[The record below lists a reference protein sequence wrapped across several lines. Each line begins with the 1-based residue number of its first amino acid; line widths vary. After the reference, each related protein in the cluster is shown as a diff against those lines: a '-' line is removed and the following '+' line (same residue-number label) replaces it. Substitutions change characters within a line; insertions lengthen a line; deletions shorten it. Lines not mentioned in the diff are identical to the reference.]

1 MMLYV
6 LFSVSLTFI
15 VPTLSDLPAWEMVT
29 VTYDVYIIHSA
40 YVTVNTIA
48 LQFFHILQRRKYGRN
63 RPSGKPENTVTGN
76 ARPEGRKRE
85 ETGNAAPQRHRVI
98 KE

>member
-6 LFSVSLTFI
+6 LFSVFLTFI
-15 VPTLSDLPAWEMVT
+15 VPALSDLPAWEMVT
-29 VTYDVYIIHSA
+29 ATYDVYIIHSA

-63 RPSGKPENTVTGN
+63 RPVGKPENTVAGN
-76 ARPEGRKRE
+76 ARPVRRNK
-85 ETGNAAPQRHRVI
+85 NAAP
-98 KE
+98 